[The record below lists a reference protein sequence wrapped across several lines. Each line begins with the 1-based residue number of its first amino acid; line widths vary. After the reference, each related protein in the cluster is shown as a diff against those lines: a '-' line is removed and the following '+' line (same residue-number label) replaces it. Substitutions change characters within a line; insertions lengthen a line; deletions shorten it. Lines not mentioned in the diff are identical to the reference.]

1 MAASVTFQPI
11 PVLINSHGNNE
22 GRLVLVDGQLIAVLV
37 RLDGDVDAA
46 ELKGSW
52 FLESGTG
59 PCSVVDPPVFP
70 DLADARSWVEGRLQ
84 TA

>member
-1 MAASVTFQPI
+1 VTFQPI

-22 GRLVLVDGQLIAVLV
+22 GRLVLADGQLVAVLV

-59 PCSVVDPPVFP
+59 HCSVVDPPLFP

>member
-1 MAASVTFQPI
+1 VSFQPI
-11 PVLINSHGNNE
+11 TVLLNKQCND
-22 GRLVLVDGQLIAVLV
+22 GRLVLADGQLVAVLV
-37 RLDGDVDAA
+37 RLDGDVDAV

-59 PCSVVDPPVFP
+59 PCSVVNPPVFR
-70 DLADARSWVEGRLQ
+70 DLAEARLWVEGRLQ